1 MTATSSQPSRV
12 LIVGAGAIGAFYG
25 AALQRQGADV
35 SIVCRSDYEA
45 VRSAGYRIKSDP
57 LGDLLFR
64 PAQTLQSAA
73 DYQGG
78 PPDYLVVTVKVVDG
92 VDRVELIRDA
102 VGPSTTIVLIENG
115 IDIEA
120 EIAQSFPQNEIISAI
135 AYIQVSRTGPGVV
148 RHYAFGELTLGS
160 YPSGVS
166 ARCGAFSAMIEAGG
180 VTARATEDVGT
191 ARWKKA
197 LWNAVLNP
205 ISALGGVFDTAQ
217 MFAAPAGEAMIRRAM
232 RELCDIAAASGH
244 PLPPE
249 LIDQFIDKTR
259 NGPAY
264 KTSMALDYENRRP
277 MEVEAILGNA
287 VRAGQR
293 LQLSIPVLETLYGLL
308 RMAEAK
314 NRNAM
319 GAGKA

>member
-1 MTATSSQPSRV
+1 MTDSPSWPSRV

-25 AALQRQGADV
+25 AALQRQGAEV

-45 VRSAGYRIKSDP
+45 VRAAGYRIKSDP
-57 LGDLLFR
+57 LGELLFR
-64 PAQTLQSAA
+64 PVQTLQSAA

-78 PPDYLVVTVKVVDG
+78 PPDFLIVTVKVVDG
-92 VDRVELIRDA
+92 VDRVALIRDA
-102 VGPSTTIVLIENG
+102 VGPATTIVLIENG
-115 IDIEA
+115 IDIEP
-120 EIAQSFPQNEIISAI
+120 EIAEAFPQNEIVSAI
-135 AYIQVSRTGPGVV
+135 AYIQVSRTGPGLV
-148 RHYAFGELTLGS
+148 RHYAFGELTLGR
-160 YPSGVS
+160 YPSGLS
-166 ARCGAFSAMIEAGG
+166 ARCRELGAMMEAGG
-180 VTARATEDVGT
+180 VTIHLSEEVGT

-232 RELCDIAAASGH
+232 QEVCAIAAASGH
-244 PLPPE
+244 PLPPT
-249 LIDQFIDKTR
+249 LMDQFIDKTR

-293 LQLSIPVLETLYGLL
+293 LGLAIPVLETLYGLL

-314 NRNAM
+314 NRTTA
-319 GAGKA
+319 KA